1 MIEYKGY
8 YGEASFDDE
17 DGIFYGEV
25 IGIQDVITF
34 QGDSV
39 AEAESAF
46 RDSIDEYLNFC
57 AERGSPPNS
66 PVSIE
71 IQERKDEKET
81 P

>member
-8 YGEASFDDE
+8 HGEASFDDE
-17 DGIFYGEV
+17 AGIFYGEV
-25 IGIQDVITF
+25 IGTHDVITF
-34 QGDSV
+34 QGKSAV
-39 AEAESAF
+39 EAESAF

-57 AERGSPPNS
+57 AERGSLPNP

-71 IQERKDEKET
+71 IQKHKDEKET